1 MRERK
6 QLPESK
12 KFGADW
18 YLVVNMYYIE
28 LLSLFYFY
36 GWKILSFQVV
46 WNIQQQRDSIPCA
59 FWARALQG
67 KRLLLRC
74 SLSFVVSTKMAVA
87 STQSDFT
94 KKRSRVQI
102 IFYKNLL
109 EESIKS
115 KPSIPS
121 VVLET
126 VTWSLIWTYNSGV
139 QWKVRIFRLH
149 NDSTC
154 VNRNY
159 RALLPLFE
167 RLVEGRNLCQLIVWS
182 YDNTME
188 RNSEG
193 LSLMSQVLMI

>member
-1 MRERK
+1 M
-6 QLPESK
+6 
-12 KFGADW
+12 
-18 YLVVNMYYIE
+18 
-28 LLSLFYFY
+28 
-36 GWKILSFQVV
+36 

-102 IFYKNLL
+102 PFYKNLI
-109 EESIKS
+109 EENIKS

-121 VVLET
+121 VFLYCTMVLDMN
-126 VTWSLIWTYNSGV
+126 IQQCSGV
-139 QWKVRIFRLH
+139 QWKVRIFRIH
-149 NDSTC
+149 NDSTG
-154 VNRNY
+154 VNRNC

-167 RLVEGRNLCQLIVWS
+167 RLVEGRNLCRYIVWS

-188 RNSEG
+188 RN
-193 LSLMSQVLMI
+193 LKV